1 MYQYYIELE
10 AFNPRFYS
18 YEIEESDYKPT
29 KVALYV
35 NAESEAQVR
44 EMMPN
49 TRITLIALVKD
60 QNGKPL
66 KLKKRVA

>member
-18 YEIEESDYKPT
+18 YKIEESDYKPT

-35 NAESEAQVR
+35 NAESEEQVR

>member
-35 NAESEAQVR
+35 NAESEAQVM

-49 TRITLIALVKD
+49 TRITSIGLVKD
-60 QNGKPL
+60 RNGKPI
-66 KLKKRVA
+66 KKKKGAA